1 MCSNVGP
8 SPGTCVP
15 GASSLKKTYSCFWMA
30 VYESL
35 PHPCWNFAWLDF
47 VPALCKQSQPVEFMH
62 AINITVR
69 SGKTCFCTDSQP
81 PWLLVFLLPP
91 PQCFLRHRCRSCGID
106 ASITAGFLPICCSLH
121 CVWLWFFSDG
131 VHLW

>member
-47 VPALCKQSQPVEFMH
+47 VQALCKQSQPVEFMH

-81 PWLLVFLLPP
+81 PWLLVFLLTLSSAMISEGGGLIPMFHLELII
-91 PQCFLRHRCRSCGID
+91 PQSRS
-106 ASITAGFLPICCSLH
+106 L
-121 CVWLWFFSDG
+121 
-131 VHLW
+131 